1 MNTEAEPQQL
11 VAALAAN
18 AQLRRRL
25 THATTECFRLRQER
39 AKEAALHFAEART
52 VQASAHVQNHELK
65 RRVLPRE
72 D

>member
-25 THATTECFRLRQER
+25 THATTECFRLRQEM
-39 AKEAALHFAEART
+39 AR
-52 VQASAHVQNHELK
+52 
-65 RRVLPRE
+65 LPE
-72 D
+72 DERDHRTLTNGSE